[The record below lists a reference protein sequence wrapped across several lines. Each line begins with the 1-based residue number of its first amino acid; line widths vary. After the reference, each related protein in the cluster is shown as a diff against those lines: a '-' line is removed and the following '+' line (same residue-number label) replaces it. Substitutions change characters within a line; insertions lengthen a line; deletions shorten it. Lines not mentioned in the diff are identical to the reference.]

1 MNKGRPLDPI
11 WEHFERKDGN
21 KAKCLECGSE
31 SAALVERMRTHF
43 NKYHV
48 AKDEET
54 PTPRKQIKI
63 EKFVGKTAKLD
74 KDKFDVSVANFFY
87 ANNISFNCVDSV
99 TFKNLVNDL
108 HPGYKPPNRKRL
120 AGELL
125 DTVCAELE

>member
-11 WEHFERKDGN
+11 WEDFKRKDGN

-63 EKFVGKTAKLD
+63 EQDGNVPSRRHILGSK
-74 KDKFDVSVANFFY
+74 
-87 ANNISFNCVDSV
+87 I
-99 TFKNLVNDL
+99 FK
-108 HPGYKPPNRKRL
+108 
-120 AGELL
+120 EQLL
-125 DTVCAELE
+125 